1 MSMGADLTRLV
12 VGLFIGIIL
21 PRIPLLFFTRF
32 LILER
37 EITPHPDPIPIG
49 VPLIQRLLLMRRV
62 HRICWLIAIFPL
74 GLGLMALKSSP
85 EPFALGLVAGVA
97 WFALSRMVPMHRGR
111 GFGILPLSTIQEIN
125 NLREP
130 QTVCC
135 GNQLL
140 QWEVRTI
147 RCKHCRSV
155 SLNLP
160 RPDLGRIRS
169 DGRIMGSFRI
179 LLMDGHSVYPPTD
192 DSVIGQGVELF
203 GKVAEEE

>member
-1 MSMGADLTRLV
+1 MGADLTRLV

-21 PRIPLLFFTRF
+21 PRLPLLFFTRV
-32 LILER
+32 LALER

-49 VPLIQRLLLMRRV
+49 IPLIQRLLLMRRV
-62 HRICWLIAIFPL
+62 HRMCWLIAIFPL
-74 GLGLMALKSSP
+74 GLGLMVLKTSP

-97 WFALSRMVPMHRGR
+97 WFALSRMVPLHTGL
-111 GFGILPLSTIQEIN
+111 GFGLLPLSTIQEIN

-130 QTVCC
+130 KTACC
-135 GNQLL
+135 GNQFL
-140 QWEVRTI
+140 QWEVRAI

-155 SLNLP
+155 SRNLP

-169 DGRIMGSFRI
+169 DGRLMGSFRI
-179 LLMDGHSVYPPTD
+179 LLMDGHSVFPPTE
-192 DSVIGQGVELF
+192 DSVIGQGIELF